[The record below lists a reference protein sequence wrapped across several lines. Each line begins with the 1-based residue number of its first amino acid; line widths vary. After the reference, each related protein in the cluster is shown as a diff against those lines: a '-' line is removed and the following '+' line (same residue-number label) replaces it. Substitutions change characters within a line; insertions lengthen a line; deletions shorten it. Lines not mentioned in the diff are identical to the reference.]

1 MKRQFL
7 EGLGLEKD
15 AIDKIMAEN
24 GSDIE
29 SARNSEKGKFDAE
42 RTALQG
48 QINDLQGQ
56 VSQRD
61 TDLSALNEKLTAAQT
76 DAGKLTEAQAALT
89 GLQTKYDT
97 ERQQWQE
104 KSAQQAYEFMVR
116 ERANGIRFSSTAAKK
131 EFVRDAIGKKFQVDG
146 DTLLGF
152 EDYVSKYKAADPGAF
167 QAEDPEPEPEPQT
180 PPPPKPDIVLP
191 PSGPKSTPDGSGF
204 NFHFSGVRPMPQ
216 E

>member
-24 GSDIE
+24 GTDIE

-48 QINDLQGQ
+48 QISDLQGQ
-56 VSQRD
+56 ISQRD

-76 DAGKLTEAQAALT
+76 DAGKLTEVQTAFA

-104 KSAQQAYEFMVR
+104 KNAQQAYEFMVR
-116 ERANGIRFSSTAAKK
+116 ERASGIRFSSAAAKK

-152 EDYVSKYKAADPGAF
+152 DEYVTKYKAADPGAF
-167 QAEDPEPEPEPQT
+167 QAEDPEPQEPPVDK
-180 PPPPKPDIVLP
+180 KPDIVLP
-191 PSGPKSTPDGSGF
+191 PSGPKPTPDGNGF
-204 NFHFSGVRPMPQ
+204 KFHFNGVRPMPQ

>member
-167 QAEDPEPEPEPQT
+167 QAEDPEPEPQT

>member
-7 EGLGLEKD
+7 EGLGLEKE

-24 GSDIE
+24 GADIE
-29 SARNSEKGKFDAE
+29 SARSSEKGKFDAE

-48 QINDLQGQ
+48 QISDLQGQ
-56 VSQRD
+56 ISQRD
-61 TDLSALNEKLTAAQT
+61 TDLSTLNEKLTAAQT
-76 DAGKLTEAQAALT
+76 DAGKLTEVQTAFA

-116 ERANGIRFSSTAAKK
+116 ERANGIRFSSAAAKK

-167 QAEDPEPEPEPQT
+167 QADDPEPQEPSAAK
-180 PPPPKPDIVLP
+180 KPDIVLP
-191 PSGPKSTPDGSGF
+191 PSGPKPTPDGKGF
-204 NFHFSGVRPMPQ
+204 NFHFNGVRSMPQ